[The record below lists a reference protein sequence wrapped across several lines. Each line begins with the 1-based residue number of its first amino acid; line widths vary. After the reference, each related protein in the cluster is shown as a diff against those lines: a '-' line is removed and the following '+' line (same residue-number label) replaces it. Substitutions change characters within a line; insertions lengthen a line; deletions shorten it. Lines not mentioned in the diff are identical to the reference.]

1 MHMYARFWKR
11 LLDFLLAL
19 TALLVLSPLL
29 LLLTLAGAVAMRG
42 NPFFAQPRPG
52 RGERIFRLIKFRTMS
67 DRRDASG
74 ALLPDGER
82 LNGYG
87 RFLRKTSLD
96 ELPELFNILVGQMA
110 LVGPRP
116 LLTAYLPLYSEEQHH
131 RHDVRPGLTG
141 YAQVHGRNAVPWEER
156 FRMDVWYTQNITFRL
171 DCRILL
177 DTVRVVFRHDGIGSG
192 TSETMEP
199 FTGTRTAAV
208 EVGAEKEESAQWA
221 QGKD

>member
-19 TALLVLSPLL
+19 TALLILSPLF
-29 LLLTLAGAVAMRG
+29 LLLTVAGAVAMRG

-199 FTGTRTAAV
+199 FTGNRTAAV
-208 EVGAEKEESAQWA
+208 EVEAEKEESAQWA

>member
-19 TALLVLSPLL
+19 TAVLVLSPLL

-171 DCRILL
+171 DCRIML

-199 FTGTRTAAV
+199 FTGNRTAAV

>member
-19 TALLVLSPLL
+19 TALLILSPLL
-29 LLLTLAGAVAMRG
+29 LLLTVAGAVAMRG
-42 NPFFAQPRPG
+42 NPFFAQQRPG

-199 FTGTRTAAV
+199 FTGNRTAAV

>member
-29 LLLTLAGAVAMRG
+29 LLLTVAGAVAMRG

-171 DCRILL
+171 DCQILL

-199 FTGTRTAAV
+199 FTGNRTAAV

>member
-19 TALLVLSPLL
+19 TAVLVLSPLL

-177 DTVRVVFRHDGIGSG
+177 DTVRVVFRHDRIGSG

-199 FTGTRTAAV
+199 FTGNRTAAV

>member
-1 MHMYARFWKR
+1 
-11 LLDFLLAL
+11 
-19 TALLVLSPLL
+19 
-29 LLLTLAGAVAMRG
+29 
-42 NPFFAQPRPG
+42 
-52 RGERIFRLIKFRTMS
+52 MS

-177 DTVRVVFRHDGIGSG
+177 DTVRVVFRHDGTGSG

-199 FTGTRTAAV
+199 FTGNRTAAV

>member
-29 LLLTLAGAVAMRG
+29 LLLTVAGAVAMRG

-171 DCRILL
+171 DCWILL

-199 FTGTRTAAV
+199 FTGNRTAAV
-208 EVGAEKEESAQWA
+208 EVEAEKEESAQWA

>member
-29 LLLTLAGAVAMRG
+29 LLLTVAGAVAMRG

-171 DCRILL
+171 DCQILL

-199 FTGTRTAAV
+199 FTGNRTAAV
-208 EVGAEKEESAQWA
+208 EVEAEKEESARWA

>member
-19 TALLVLSPLL
+19 TALLILSPLL
-29 LLLTLAGAVAMRG
+29 LLLTVAGAVAMRG

-52 RGERIFRLIKFRTMS
+52 RGERIFCLIKFRTMS

-74 ALLPDGER
+74 ALLPDEER